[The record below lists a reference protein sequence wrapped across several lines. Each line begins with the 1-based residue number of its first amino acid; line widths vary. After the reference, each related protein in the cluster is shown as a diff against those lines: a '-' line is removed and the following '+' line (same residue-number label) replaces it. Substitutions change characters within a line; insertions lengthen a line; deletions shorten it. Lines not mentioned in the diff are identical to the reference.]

1 MPTSAL
7 LIQLTDLHLLADP
20 AEPLGGCHNQPALD
34 AVLADVR
41 QRYPAPDGL
50 VLTGDLVHDETP
62 AGYQRLARQLAGL
75 PCPIWAI
82 PGNHDDP
89 AAMKQYLTG
98 IGLRG
103 PVSIGAWQLHLL
115 DSRVAGSAAG
125 RLGQPQMAALL
136 DALDRSPDT
145 PALVACHHPAGPV
158 GAGWLDAM
166 RLADGDALLSQL
178 AARPQVRALIGGHV
192 HHSSDRRVLGC
203 RQLTTP
209 AVTRQFRPRSERP
222 VMDHA
227 HAPGYR
233 VFRLGGNGELRT
245 RVHRVPTA
253 RTALRGNPP
262 VDKIGDKSRQGR

>member
-20 AEPLGGCHNQPALD
+20 AEALGGCHNQAALD
-34 AVLADVR
+34 AVLMDVR

-62 AGYQRLARQLAGL
+62 AGYQRLARQFTDL
-75 PCPIWAI
+75 PCPVWAI

-89 AAMKQYLTG
+89 AAMNRHLTR

-103 PVSIGAWQLHLL
+103 PVSIGDWRLHLL
-115 DSRVAGSAAG
+115 DSRIAGSPAG
-125 RLGQPQMAALL
+125 RLGQRQMAALR

-158 GAGWLDAM
+158 GADWLDAM
-166 RLADGDALLSQL
+166 RLADGDRLLAEL
-178 AARPQVRALIGGHV
+178 AARSQVRALIGGHV
-192 HHSSDRRVLGC
+192 HHSSDRRLSGC
-203 RQLTTP
+203 RQITSP
-209 AVTRQFRPRSERP
+209 AVTRQFRPRSARP

-227 HAPGYR
+227 GAPGYR
-233 VFRLGGNGELRT
+233 VFRLGRDGHLHT
-245 RVHRVPTA
+245 RVHRVPAA
-253 RTALRGNPP
+253 RAALFKGVAP
-262 VDKIGDKSRQGR
+262 VDRTGDKSR